1 MISVKNLEYRRGERI
16 ILQNLSFDVQPSS
29 GLVITGANGSGKTT
43 LLKIL
48 AGLLVPTLGEIEIQ
62 EDILYIGHK
71 NAMKEE
77 FSVLEN
83 LQFWAGLAGNDML
96 IPTALS
102 YFQLEDYADL
112 PHKALSHGLQRRV
125 ALARLIFSPQKTWL
139 LDEPFA
145 HIDKETMLCLRN
157 LITTRVEQGGIVILS
172 SHQPVDLPFKELG
185 LGSGI

>member
-1 MISVKNLEYRRGERI
+1 MISVKNLEYRRGERV
-16 ILQNLSFDVQPSS
+16 ILQNLDFAVKPGA

-43 LLKIL
+43 VLKIL
-48 AGLLVPTLGEIEIQ
+48 AELVVPLHGEIEIPG
-62 EDILYIGHK
+62 DILYIGHK

-77 FSVLEN
+77 LSVLEN
-83 LQFWAGLAGNDML
+83 LEFWADLEGNEILVPASLA
-96 IPTALS
+96 

-112 PHKALSHGLQRRV
+112 PYKALSHGLQRRA

-145 HIDKETMLCLRN
+145 HIDKETAQRLRN
-157 LITTRVEQGGIVILS
+157 LIITRTEQGGIVILS

-185 LGSGI
+185 LESRT